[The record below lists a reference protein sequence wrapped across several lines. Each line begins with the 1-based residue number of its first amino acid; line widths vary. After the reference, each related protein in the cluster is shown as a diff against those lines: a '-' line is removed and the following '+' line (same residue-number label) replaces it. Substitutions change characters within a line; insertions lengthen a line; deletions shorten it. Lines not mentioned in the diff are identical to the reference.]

1 MLNLLVY
8 CHGICV
14 QKFRDGKGGLDILLL
29 SPKTSITFERGGGRE
44 KKGKNEQVL
53 GTFQIRN
60 DEYL

>member
-1 MLNLLVY
+1 MLYLLVY
-8 CHGICV
+8 CQGICG
-14 QKFRDGKGGLDILLL
+14 QKFWDGKGGLHILHL

-60 DEYL
+60 EEYL